1 MRGIAKRKRNEVGW
15 QRLLFRADSYQCVDC
30 GVSEVYV

>member
-1 MRGIAKRKRNEVGW
+1 MRGIAKRKRNEVVW
-15 QRLLFRADSYQCVDC
+15 QRLLFRAYSYQCVDC